1 MELTTD
7 NIQELNRDIIEIISS
22 IKALEDCGEGLI
34 MDSDDVAEMFGWSK
48 QTAQEFMS
56 RPDFPLIKIGRKLQ
70 VNRLALFKY
79 TMQKTVR
86 EERSHV

>member
-7 NIQELNRDIIEIISS
+7 NIQELNRNLIEIISS
-22 IKALEDCGEGLI
+22 IKALEDCGENLI

-56 RPDFPLIKIGRKLQ
+56 RPDFPLIKIGKKLQ
-70 VNRLALFKY
+70 VNRLALIKY
-79 TMQKTVR
+79 TMRKTVR

>member
-1 MELTTD
+1 
-7 NIQELNRDIIEIISS
+7 
-22 IKALEDCGEGLI
+22 

-56 RPDFPLIKIGRKLQ
+56 RPDFPLIKIGKKLQ
-70 VNRLALFKY
+70 VNRLALVKY

-86 EERSHV
+86 EEH